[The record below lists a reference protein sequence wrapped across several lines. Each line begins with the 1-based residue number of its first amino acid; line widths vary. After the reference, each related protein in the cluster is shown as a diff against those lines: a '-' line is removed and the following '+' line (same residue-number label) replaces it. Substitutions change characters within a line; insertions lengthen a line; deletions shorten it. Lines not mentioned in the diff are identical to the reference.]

1 MSRIEAALREKRS
14 RGGKALVVFL
24 MFGYPDVDTFEGLL
38 FAAEAAGAD
47 VVEVGLPFS
56 DPAADGPVIR
66 RASHLALAAG
76 ATVTSLFECV
86 AGCRA
91 RGLRVPLLLM
101 TYSEPVH
108 AFGTAGL
115 CSAAAEAG
123 IDGMLVAELAP
134 EGADAF
140 VASVTAAGLEM
151 VVLVT
156 PGTPER
162 MIPTIVDRCSGFVYC
177 ASVDGVTGG
186 ETRRTAP
193 AARTV
198 ARVRR
203 HTDLP
208 ALVGFGVAGEVGA
221 RSFAAVSDGVIV
233 GSALLQAVGDR
244 LGGEAVDRASVLLAR
259 LRTAVDQV
267 SATSSFASNDMS
279 SAGSNP

>member
-1 MSRIEAALREKRS
+1 VSRVEAVLREKRS

-56 DPAADGPVIR
+56 DPVADGPVIR
-66 RASHLALAAG
+66 RASHLTLAAG
-76 ATVTSLFECV
+76 ATVTSLFERV

-101 TYSEPVH
+101 TYSEPIH

-115 CSAAAEAG
+115 CGAAAQAG
-123 IDGMLVAELAP
+123 IDGVLVADLGP
-134 EGADAF
+134 EGVDAF
-140 VASVTAAGLEM
+140 VESATAAGLEM

-156 PGTPER
+156 PGVPER
-162 MIPTIVDRCSGFVYC
+162 MIPAIIGRCSGFVYC

-186 ETRRTAP
+186 ETIRTAP

-208 ALVGFGVAGEVGA
+208 VLVGFGVAGEEGA
-221 RSFAAVSDGVIV
+221 RRFAAVSDGVIV
-233 GSALLQAVGDR
+233 GSALLQAIQDR
-244 LGGEAVDRASVLLAR
+244 RGGEVVDRVSVLLAR

-267 SATSSFASNDMS
+267 SLPSSFVSNIS
-279 SAGSNP
+279 SAGNRP